1 MIALMFDLS
10 SHLYRLVGRSVG
22 RLADQVFPKIGCFCP
37 VVLHVPWNSEPV
49 AVVVVV
55 TVVACPFCLQ

>member
-1 MIALMFDLS
+1 MIALIFDLS

-37 VVLHVPWNSEPV
+37 VVPWNSEPV
-49 AVVVVV
+49 AVVAAV